1 MPEEV
6 FEQALRE
13 PLPSTAGIITRHEVV
28 ERSPLPV
35 ERSEVVRG
43 SNQHQDVS
51 RDPTHPKALSELR
64 YQPHKDLT
72 SSRDT
77 TKFDTLRVRL
87 GSARIARNAGVQQ
100 KCGFI
105 GSQKVGPPSGNR
117 SVIVNW
123 IFSQPVWMIGLI
135 IVGGIMLLS
144 CLGLLAFHRLVDHGV
159 RREHNDVIGATLG
172 VVGTVAAILLAFIGV
187 ATWETYGE
195 ATAMADGEAGA
206 IANLYLE
213 TSGLPADGIREP
225 IRVHIK
231 NYLDIVI
238 HQEWPKQQR
247 GEMDPTAGVAGQNEL
262 LEVNQLLASFNPE
275 NTGQAN
281 IHAQMFRTLNDLF
294 SVRRTRIAAANGHV
308 SLVVWTI
315 ILLGTAATIGFT
327 YFFGMR
333 SIFMHLAITGSVAA
347 SLALVVLLIVV
358 MDYPFRGE
366 MSVDDAPYLTV
377 MEMIDS
383 ATNIKTGR

>member
-1 MPEEV
+1 
-6 FEQALRE
+6 
-13 PLPSTAGIITRHEVV
+13 
-28 ERSPLPV
+28 
-35 ERSEVVRG
+35 
-43 SNQHQDVS
+43 
-51 RDPTHPKALSELR
+51 
-64 YQPHKDLT
+64 
-72 SSRDT
+72 
-77 TKFDTLRVRL
+77 
-87 GSARIARNAGVQQ
+87 
-100 KCGFI
+100 
-105 GSQKVGPPSGNR
+105 
-117 SVIVNW
+117 
-123 IFSQPVWMIGLI
+123 MIGLI